1 MRGAMSNK
9 VILKDENQDHKY
21 FCILQNILSYIGL
34 NAFERSLYWALKEAC
49 GGTGVCTKSH
59 ETLCQMSGM
68 GLTKLKETIKS
79 LALINVLLGKPL
91 IIVTARF
98 KESGDKA
105 PNEITLVD
113 LWVDNISHFQK
124 NIGQSPRDQ
133 GQSPR
138 DQGQSPRD
146 GGVSR
151 HATINKIPYK
161 KIKTTTTNKSKS
173 SSSFSQE
180 VEVAAQRAFD
190 FVKVRA
196 EKQPDEKWN
205 IDLLTLKKHFHLFGI
220 DYTADQFKYLIERM
234 DKYNKNKS
242 KVGNKLEEVSD
253 PKVYFKRSCSENW
266 AKSLHT
272 KEYE

>member
-1 MRGAMSNK
+1 MSNK

-34 NAFERSLYWALKEAC
+34 NAYERSLYWAIKESC
-49 GGTGVCTKSH
+49 GGTGICTKSH

-79 LALINVLLGKPL
+79 LSLINVLLGKPL

-146 GGVSR
+146 QGVSR
-151 HATINKIPYK
+151 HATINKIPNK

-180 VEVAAQRAFD
+180 VIKTAQKAFD
-190 FVKVRA
+190 LVKVRA
-196 EKQPDEKWN
+196 EKEPDEKWN
-205 IDLLTLKKHFHLFGI
+205 IDLDDFKKNFHFYGV
-220 DYTADQFKYLIERM
+220 DYTIEQFNYVIKRMNKYRV
-234 DKYNKNKS
+234 NKNKS
-242 KVGNKLEEVSD
+242 GNKIKPLDD
-253 PKVYFKRSCSENW
+253 PKTYFNQSCSANW
-266 AKSLHT
+266 AKSLHE
-272 KEYE
+272 KENE